1 MMVLRASRGGT
12 GAKYVTLRGGLRRVI
27 PFLLVRPGGGW
38 ATGFKASSGR
48 CDLKRAVELDTNNA
62 EGYYWLSALYYDD
75 DQIENLTRAI
85 ECDLNS
91 GKYYYRRSQVQERM
105 HLDAMKFADRKGES
119 ELREQARQRGCHR
132 VNEAAQRDFNR
143 AVELGYE
150 EAVAEKN
157 YKEPSFSFDLDSL
170 GSTNSIVEAL
180 LDRMNKKK

>member
-1 MMVLRASRGGT
+1 
-12 GAKYVTLRGGLRRVI
+12 
-27 PFLLVRPGGGW
+27 
-38 ATGFKASSGR
+38 
-48 CDLKRAVELDTNNA
+48 
-62 EGYYWLSALYYDD
+62 
-75 DQIENLTRAI
+75 
-85 ECDLNS
+85 
-91 GKYYYRRSQVQERM
+91 M

-119 ELREQARQRGCHR
+119 ELSEQARQRGCHR